1 MRKVST
7 TPTKRVTKNPSSWHK
22 FARKL
27 LFDGYAEK
35 FPGKEIWSNLASAAK
50 IKVSGSL
57 YFSFNF
63 SVS

>member
-35 FPGKEIWSNLASAAK
+35 FPGKEIWSNLA
-50 IKVSGSL
+50 
-57 YFSFNF
+57 
-63 SVS
+63 